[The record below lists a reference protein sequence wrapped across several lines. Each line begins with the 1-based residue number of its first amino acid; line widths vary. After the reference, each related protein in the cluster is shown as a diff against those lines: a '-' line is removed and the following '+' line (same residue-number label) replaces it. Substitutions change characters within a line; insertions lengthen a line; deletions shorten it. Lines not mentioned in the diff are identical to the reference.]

1 MKTLKNQ
8 FSFPLLA
15 ALLIFLSSCDDKIK
29 QEVKYTA
36 NVPIYQSMAE
46 VLSKVGFGE
55 ERTLENL
62 GKIYSYG
69 DLIYIG
75 EIGAGVHVFDN
86 SNPQSPVKLG
96 FINIPSNK
104 DIAIR
109 GNYLYADCHTDLLV
123 LKMNSATNYEL
134 VNRVEGIFD
143 YTIPSYDSRY
153 PLANVDPS
161 IGIVIGYR
169 IEEFT
174 DTRNHMGNL
183 GYTGDESSPFIVRD
197 QSFAQ
202 NSTPSFGGVGD
213 MSGRS
218 LSTTGG
224 NEGVGGSYAQFM
236 LVDDYLY
243 VMSSTSEIDFFSL
256 QDPVNPTAS
265 GDFSPGW
272 DIETLY
278 RNGDHL
284 FIGGRMGMYIY
295 SIDNPAD
302 PEYVSEFNH
311 ATACDPV
318 VADDDFAYVT
328 LRTGTECWG
337 ELNELN
343 VISLENIQNPQLM
356 EVVQMTGPWG
366 LGLDADRDLLFVCDG
381 DNGLKVFNVENPL
394 DINNAGIQHIQGV
407 ASRDVIPLDGRLMM
421 IADDGLYQ
429 YDYSSGNAW
438 LNLMSVI
445 NIGS

>member
-1 MKTLKNQ
+1 
-8 FSFPLLA
+8 
-15 ALLIFLSSCDDKIK
+15 
-29 QEVKYTA
+29 
-36 NVPIYQSMAE
+36 
-46 VLSKVGFGE
+46 
-55 ERTLENL
+55 
-62 GKIYSYG
+62 
-69 DLIYIG
+69 
-75 EIGAGVHVFDN
+75 
-86 SNPQSPVKLG
+86 
-96 FINIPSNK
+96 
-104 DIAIR
+104 
-109 GNYLYADCHTDLLV
+109 
-123 LKMNSATNYEL
+123 
-134 VNRVEGIFD
+134 
-143 YTIPSYDSRY
+143 
-153 PLANVDPS
+153 
-161 IGIVIGYR
+161 
-169 IEEFT
+169 
-174 DTRNHMGNL
+174 
-183 GYTGDESSPFIVRD
+183 
-197 QSFAQ
+197 
-202 NSTPSFGGVGD
+202 
-213 MSGRS
+213 
-218 LSTTGG
+218 
-224 NEGVGGSYAQFM
+224 
-236 LVDDYLY
+236 
-243 VMSSTSEIDFFSL
+243 
-256 QDPVNPTAS
+256 
-265 GDFSPGW
+265 
-272 DIETLY
+272 
-278 RNGDHL
+278 
-284 FIGGRMGMYIY
+284 MYIY